1 MSRLTLSTRCLKVD
15 AVNQK
20 GFAVTYLNPPPL
32 AFTSSRLRDKVVF
45 VTGASSG
52 IGQSA
57 VSLFAREGA
66 TVIAAA
72 RRVDRTEAFTAELRG
87 RGLQAIAVECDV
99 RDEGSIARAISGVID
114 RYGRLDGAFNNA
126 GVGGAHGLVHEV
138 KAEDFDRVIGTNLR
152 GVFLCI
158 KYQASAMLKAGHG
171 GSIVNTS
178 SIGGIV
184 GAPRNSVYA
193 ASKFGLAGIV
203 KCAALDYAHDRIR
216 VNAIA
221 PGPTRSEMFDRW
233 MPDEQS
239 RGQMAAKMPMNYIA
253 DPEDMARAAL
263 FLLSDEA
270 RWTTGVTLPCD
281 GGRSAA

>member
-1 MSRLTLSTRCLKVD
+1 M
-15 AVNQK
+15 
-20 GFAVTYLNPPPL
+20 TYLNPPPL
-32 AFTSSRLRDKVVF
+32 EFTSSRLQGKVVF

-52 IGQSA
+52 IGEAA

-72 RRVDRTEAFTAELRG
+72 RRLDRTEALTAELRE

-99 RDEGSIARAISGVID
+99 REEDSIANAIGQVVE

-126 GVGGAHGLVHEV
+126 GVSGGRSLIHEAKV
-138 KAEDFDRVIGTNLR
+138 EDFDRVVGTNLR
-152 GVFLCI
+152 GVFLCV
-158 KYQASAMLKAGHG
+158 KHQTGAMLKAGHG

-178 SIGGIV
+178 SIGGIIGV
-184 GAPRNSVYA
+184 AQGSIYA
-193 ASKFGLAGIV
+193 ASKFGLAGIT
-203 KCAALDYAHDRIR
+203 KCAALDYARDGIR

-233 MPDEQS
+233 MPNDEA
-239 RGQMAAKMPMNYIA
+239 REQMAAAMPMNYIA
-253 DPEDMARAAL
+253 HPEDIARSAL

-270 RWTTGVTLPCD
+270 RWTTGIILSCD
-281 GGRSAA
+281 GGRSAS

>member
-1 MSRLTLSTRCLKVD
+1 MP
-15 AVNQK
+15 
-20 GFAVTYLNPPPL
+20 YLNPPPL
-32 AFTSSRLRDKVVF
+32 EITSNRLQGKVVF

-52 IGQSA
+52 IGESA

-72 RRVDRTEAFTAELRG
+72 RRLERTEALAAKLRG
-87 RGLQAIAVECDV
+87 RGLQAMAVECDV
-99 RDEGSIARAISGVID
+99 RDEDSIAGAISIVIE

-126 GVGGAHGLVHEV
+126 GVGGARSLVHEA
-138 KAEDFDRVIGTNLR
+138 KAEDFDRIIGTNLR
-152 GVFLCI
+152 GVFLCM
-158 KYQASAMLKAGHG
+158 KHQAGAMLKAGHG

-178 SIGGIV
+178 SIGGVV
-184 GAPRNSVYA
+184 GAAQNSIYA

-203 KCAALDYAHDRIR
+203 KCAALDYARDRIR

-239 RGQMAAKMPMNYIA
+239 REQMAAMMPMNYIA

-270 RWTTGVTLPCD
+270 RWTTGIILSCD
-281 GGRSAA
+281 GGRSAS

>member
-1 MSRLTLSTRCLKVD
+1 M
-15 AVNQK
+15 
-20 GFAVTYLNPPPL
+20 TYLNPPPL
-32 AFTSSRLRDKVVF
+32 EFTSSRLRDKVVF

-52 IGQSA
+52 IGQAA

-66 TVIAAA
+66 IVVAAA
-72 RRVDRTEAFTAELRG
+72 RRLERTEAMTAELRE
-87 RGLQAIAVECDV
+87 RGLQAIAVACDV
-99 RDEGSIARAISGVID
+99 RDEDSIDRAIATVID

-126 GVGGAHGLVHEV
+126 GVGGARGPVHEAR
-138 KAEDFDRVIGTNLR
+138 AEDFDRIIGTNLR

-158 KYQASAMLKAGHG
+158 KHQAGAMLKAGHG

-178 SIGGIV
+178 SIGGLV
-184 GAPRNSVYA
+184 GAAQNSIYA
-193 ASKFGLAGIV
+193 ASKFGLAGII
-203 KCAALDYAHDRIR
+203 KCVALDYARDGIR

-239 RGQMAAKMPMNYIA
+239 RGQMAAQMPMNYIA
-253 DPEDMARAAL
+253 DPDDMARSAL

-270 RWTTGVTLPCD
+270 RWTTGIVLPCD